1 MADVSEP
8 RSDILVSQDP
18 YVSVRRTYIA
28 GLFVSSLG
36 SGMMG
41 LTSSFLVYQQ
51 TGRVSYVALIMVL
64 VNFPQ
69 LVLAPVAT
77 RLAHRWGGPKLY
89 VAVWGA
95 SYTLIL
101 IPFVLGLLGHLT
113 AFTLLAWYFVQGSV
127 QGLGTPTSGLV
138 RTQIAP
144 ADGAAEFNGAAVRAT
159 ASATMIGI
167 LVGGAALALIG
178 PSWIYLFASLSG
190 YPLVLSVVPLIKHVV
205 PDRTAVAGRL
215 SHAFAVQRSNPEIRA
230 AYRFGLILFL
240 LSGHAVPLPAIAS
253 TIGEKAIF
261 LSSLQA
267 AGVFGGLFVVIG
279 VRFIHRRTTW
289 LSVQR
294 ICLAVIALAMLYLG
308 WVAFRNHQPIWYL
321 VTAIIAIIPLGF
333 ALNLDS
339 AVLNAA
345 VQVTAPPESRT
356 PVLTVYAL
364 IPLFALPFGELLIGG
379 MADLVSVQFALIV
392 VGAITFILVVLP
404 RHAAVRAA
412 YTKLDDEHVFPEAGL
427 EGALTIGGIED
438 TGQAI
443 ADQVVGPEI
452 TNVEERER

>member
-1 MADVSEP
+1 MPEPQPELVTSDV
-8 RSDILVSQDP
+8 R
-18 YVSVRRTYIA
+18 YAGVRRKYIA
-28 GLFVSSLG
+28 GLFISSLG
-36 SGMMG
+36 GGMMG

-51 TGRVSYVALIMVL
+51 TGKVSYVALILVL

-69 LVLAPVAT
+69 LLLAPVAT

-89 VAVWGA
+89 VAVWGV

-101 IPFVLGLLGHLT
+101 LPFALGLFGHLT
-113 AFTLLAWYFVQGSV
+113 AFTLLAWYFVQGIV
-127 QGLGTPTSGLV
+127 QGLGTPSAGLV
-138 RTQIAP
+138 RTEIAP
-144 ADGAAEFNGAAVRAT
+144 ANGAAEFNGGAVRAT

-167 LVGGAALALIG
+167 LIGGAALALIG
-178 PSWIYLFASLSG
+178 PSWMYLFASLSG
-190 YPLVLSVVPLIKHVV
+190 YPLVLAVVPLIKNVV

-215 SHAFAVQRSNPEIRA
+215 SQAFDVQRTNPEIRA
-230 AYRFGLILFL
+230 AYRFALVLFL
-240 LSGHAVPLPAIAS
+240 LSGYAVTLPAIAS
-253 TIGEKAIF
+253 TIGERAII

-279 VRFIHRRTTW
+279 VRFIHRRATW

-294 ICLAVIALAMLYLG
+294 ICLAVIALAILYLG
-308 WVAFRNHQPIWYL
+308 WVAFRDHQPIWYL
-321 VTAIIAIIPLGF
+321 MAAIVAIIPLGF

-356 PVLTVYAL
+356 PVLTAYAL
-364 IPLFALPFGELLIGG
+364 IPLFALPVGELIIGG
-379 MADLVSVQFALIV
+379 IADLVSVQFALIV
-392 VGAITFILVVLP
+392 VGGTTLILVVLP

-412 YTKLDDEHVFPEAGL
+412 YTKLDAEHVFPESGL

-438 TGQAI
+438 TGQTI
-443 ADQVVGPEI
+443 PDQVVGPEI